1 MRLQLVINLL
11 FCVVQNQLQLTEA
24 VAEVRQAISRLT
36 VNPPDFSQVVVRL
49 IDLFSTKVLDETT
62 LAAIVE
68 EIFVQVQILCLD
80 CFAVAVL
87 CWGYGGQAP
96 KFLIGSVVI
105 SLSCCCLP
113 NNEGPGP
120 PNIFS

>member
-1 MRLQLVINLL
+1 MQLVINL
-11 FCVVQNQLQLTEA
+11 FFSVVQNQLQLTEA

-68 EIFVQVQILCLD
+68 EIFVQVQILYLD
-80 CFAVAVL
+80 CFAV
-87 CWGYGGQAP
+87 
-96 KFLIGSVVI
+96 I
-105 SLSCCCLP
+105 
-113 NNEGPGP
+113 
-120 PNIFS
+120 